1 MKIHHLKH
9 YYNMKS
15 LPFLFFSFF
24 LCINS
29 FSQEKKE
36 FKFENGTTAYWV
48 KGDDGWG
55 VEDGLGKILVPKIY
69 GKLYCYGNMIYC
81 KEKKNGGKYS
91 CELYNSLGERK
102 ISEED
107 GYTTLDFVKSKGKW
121 IASCSF
127 GVGRP
132 ASVFDENG
140 NMIYKYKK
148 LTDAEGFNYLIN
160 ELADTIVIEPGKY
173 TGILGFTISGDV
185 INTYIGEKKGI
196 VNLDGTMVI
205 PARMFCNVIPNS
217 VLSHEIK
224 GFSVGLSS
232 KGGFVGYYDRQG
244 NCIIPANKYTAAY
257 SLANGMFEVKE
268 NGKAII
274 IDSLGNVKFKT
285 KYTGLDLQ
293 KDEHGKW
300 FYVTYLGNGRGKI
313 NEDGSLIEEAK
324 PTINKRELGK
334 EFKYIEI
341 TGTNGMYGATSISG
355 NSLLP
360 CEYER
365 ISYDDFY
372 ASKIQGFNIYKNGTI
387 GFADNDGKII
397 IPCGKYNSISSLQGD
412 GEYFIV
418 EYMGRKGLC
427 DKNGNE
433 LIKPIY
439 DNLNIRSGLI
449 YANVGIMEGVLDKN
463 GNVIVPFEY
472 TEVSLDKNTGYFRV
486 KLFKKEG
493 LCDNNGKLL
502 IPPRYTNVVRSSAGN
517 GPLGDVYRVKDGK
530 YEGLYKNDGTMLF
543 PATLFEHVSVSNLK
557 LGLPFD
563 NEWFIRAY
571 NDSKESVCYYDFN
584 GNLLYDNRQE
594 KLFDKYFEQGG
605 DEFDRGNYKRAIDY
619 YNQAL
624 GVKQDGTA
632 YYNIGAAY
640 YNLGKYNDAIKN
652 LNSCT
657 RFSKSQRITDKASDL
672 IIECELCLQ
681 QKRERRA
688 NLWMGILGSALNVAA
703 TVVQTNN
710 AIHNYNSNTNTSSTG
725 GYKRDTSLDYLLDP
739 RYTIMQV
746 QQQNWNEYLQTT
758 NGGQTMTYE
767 EWYALKAQAWAE
779 SQKFENGNSIS
790 TNSSSNTKTEQS
802 KTSSSSSGSRC
813 RLCLGTGKCQTCNGK
828 GWYYD
833 NAFGLSRD
841 YICPNCPNHNG
852 KCNFCNGTGK
862 R

>member
-1 MKIHHLKH
+1 
-9 YYNMKS
+9 MKS
-15 LPFLFFSFF
+15 FTFFF
-24 LCINS
+24 LSLFICVNS
-29 FSQEKKE
+29 FSQEKQE
-36 FKFENGTTAYWV
+36 FKFVNGKTAYWV
-48 KGDDGWG
+48 KGNDGWG
-55 VEDGLGKILVPKIY
+55 VEDDLGKILVPKIY
-69 GKLYCYGNMIYC
+69 GKLSCYGNMIYC
-81 KEKKNGGKYS
+81 KEKKNGGKFS
-91 CELYNSLGERK
+91 CELYNYLGERK

-107 GYTTLDFVKSKGKW
+107 GYTILDFVKSKGKW

-140 NMIYKYKK
+140 NMIYKYKM

-173 TGILGFTISGDV
+173 TGTLGFTISGDV
-185 INTYIGEKKGI
+185 INTYIGNKKGI

-205 PARMFCNVIPNS
+205 PAMMFCDITPS

-224 GFSVGLSS
+224 GFWVGISS
-232 KGGFVGYYDRQG
+232 KGGPKGYYDRLG
-244 NCIIPANKYTAAY
+244 NCIIPANKYTAVY
-257 SLANGMFEVKE
+257 SLANGLFEVIE
-268 NGKAII
+268 NGKAMI

-285 KYTGLDLQ
+285 KYTGLELQ
-293 KDEHGKW
+293 KDEQGKW

-341 TGTNGMYGATSISG
+341 LNTNGLYGATSVSG

-360 CEYER
+360 CEYEG
-365 ISYDDFY
+365 IYYDDFY
-372 ASKIQGFNIYKNGTI
+372 ASKIRGFEIFKNGTM
-387 GFADNDGKII
+387 GFADNDGNII
-397 IPCGKYNSISSLQGD
+397 IPCGKYNKISSLQGD

-439 DNLNIRSGLI
+439 DDLNIRHGLI
-449 YANVGIMEGVLDKN
+449 FAKVGIMEGVLDKK
-463 GNVIVPFEY
+463 GNVVVPFEY
-472 TEVSLDKNTGYFRV
+472 TEVNLDRNTGNFRV

-502 IPPRYTNVVRSSAGN
+502 IPPRYTNIIRSSIGN
-517 GPLGDVYRVKDGK
+517 GPLGEVYRVKDGK
-530 YEGLYKNDGTMLF
+530 FEGLYKNDGTMLF
-543 PATLFEHVSVSNLK
+543 PATLFENVSISNIK
-557 LGLPFD
+557 YGLPFE

-571 NDSKESVCYYDFN
+571 NNSKEFVCYYDFN

-624 GVKQDGTA
+624 GVKQDGST

-640 YNLGKYNDAIKN
+640 YNLGNYKDAIRN
-652 LNSCT
+652 LNSCVNI
-657 RFSKSQRITDKASDL
+657 SKSQRIADKAYDL
-672 IIECELCLQ
+672 KIECEQCLQ

-688 NLWMGILGSALNVAA
+688 NLWMGILGSALNVAT

-710 AIHNYNSNTNTSSTG
+710 AIHNYNSNTKTSSTG
-725 GYKRDTSLDYLLDP
+725 GFKRDTSLDYLLDP

-767 EWYALKAQAWAE
+767 EWCALKAQAWAE
-779 SQKFENGNSIS
+779 SQKAESGSYTS
-790 TNSSSNTKTEQS
+790 A
-802 KTSSSSSGSRC
+802 SSSSSSSSTSAKSSSGRDC
-813 RLCLGTGKCQTCNGK
+813 RLCLGTGKCNTCNGK
-828 GWYYD
+828 GWFTALGIGSGD
-833 NAFGLSRD
+833 HP
-841 YICPNCPNHNG
+841 CPNCQSNHNG
-852 KCNFCNGTGK
+852 RCSSCGGTGK